1 LEKKRCFFFQNEW
14 MLLIYCWEKYIESV
28 NWKRKKS
35 NYELLICDLSMKSQ
49 ILYEKYPPPAKWL
62 TLQTS
67 NFYKRLPYSV
77 KISILYKQTSLK
89 TEYNLT
95 PLISIFFVKCGLKYP
110 AKKGAKNKKE
120 RSLLCTLTKKRWK
133 ATPIQVVCHAHKIK
147 EPYMRGITMDKS
159 MNIFAFSM
167 NLVYVVLE
175 HLVYKCDLWYAC
187 NCKIHNFLMNQTKT
201 EKICQK
207 IVHSLVSQKL
217 KQKS

>member
-1 LEKKRCFFFQNEW
+1 MLEKKRFFFQNEW
-14 MLLIYCWEKYIESV
+14 MLLIYCWEKY
-28 NWKRKKS
+28 WKCELKKKKTS

-110 AKKGAKNKKE
+110 GKKVQKTKKKE
-120 RSLLCTLTKKRWK
+120 VYFVLWRKKDGRPRPHRYC
-133 ATPIQVVCHAHKIK
+133 ATP
-147 EPYMRGITMDKS
+147 TKS
-159 MNIFAFSM
+159 
-167 NLVYVVLE
+167 
-175 HLVYKCDLWYAC
+175 K
-187 NCKIHNFLMNQTKT
+187 NFTWGA
-201 EKICQK
+201 
-207 IVHSLVSQKL
+207 
-217 KQKS
+217 

>member
-1 LEKKRCFFFQNEW
+1 
-14 MLLIYCWEKYIESV
+14 M
-28 NWKRKKS
+28 
-35 NYELLICDLSMKSQ
+35 NYLFVILSMKSQ

-110 AKKGAKNKKE
+110 GKRCKKQKRKK
-120 RSLLCTLTKKRWK
+120 STLTKKRWQ
-133 ATPIQVVCHAHKIK
+133 AMPTQVLCHAQKIK
-147 EPYMRGITMDKS
+147 ELYMRGITMDKS

-175 HLVYKCDLWYAC
+175 HLVYKCDL
-187 NCKIHNFLMNQTKT
+187 
-201 EKICQK
+201 
-207 IVHSLVSQKL
+207 
-217 KQKS
+217 

>member
-1 LEKKRCFFFQNEW
+1 
-14 MLLIYCWEKYIESV
+14 MG
-28 NWKRKKS
+28 KRKRS

-77 KISILYKQTSLK
+77 KISILCKQTSLK

-110 AKKGAKNKKE
+110 GKKGAKKQKRKK
-120 RSLLCTLTKKRWK
+120 STLYFDEKKM
-133 ATPIQVVCHAHKIK
+133 AGHAHKIK
-147 EPYMRGITMDKS
+147 ELYMRGITMDKS

-175 HLVYKCDLWYAC
+175 HLVYKCDL
-187 NCKIHNFLMNQTKT
+187 
-201 EKICQK
+201 
-207 IVHSLVSQKL
+207 
-217 KQKS
+217 

>member
-1 LEKKRCFFFQNEW
+1 
-14 MLLIYCWEKYIESV
+14 
-28 NWKRKKS
+28 
-35 NYELLICDLSMKSQ
+35 MKSQ

-110 AKKGAKNKKE
+110 GKKGAKNKKE

-147 EPYMRGITMDKS
+147 ELYMRGITMDKS

-175 HLVYKCDLWYAC
+175 HLVYKCDL
-187 NCKIHNFLMNQTKT
+187 
-201 EKICQK
+201 
-207 IVHSLVSQKL
+207 
-217 KQKS
+217 